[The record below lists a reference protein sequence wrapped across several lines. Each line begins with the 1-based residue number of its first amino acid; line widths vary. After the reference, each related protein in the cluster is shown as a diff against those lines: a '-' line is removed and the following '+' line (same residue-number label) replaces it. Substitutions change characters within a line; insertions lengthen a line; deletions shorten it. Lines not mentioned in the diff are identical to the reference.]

1 MNLKVNMLS
10 NGEAI
15 KTIPFV
21 KLSNFDEKIK
31 NIQNEN
37 ITATSIDV
45 LPLIELIG
53 GDINMETAT
62 FIKAYFIY
70 KFCNIR
76 NGDFFRSQADNLT
89 KFGQTI
95 LSDKIINPT
104 NLFSP
109 NQDNNKNGN
118 TKWIEYIY
126 FNLYFTKN
134 PNKPVENIKFTFQT
148 PTDEVATSEQPLI
161 GGSKQYTK
169 KNIKAKKYTRR
180 NNGKKNKKTIHKH
193 KNKKTIRQ
201 RGGDINDSLN
211 KLLNYNVNPSIDKS
225 TMNFSST
232 QINKYIKDNPNNTN
246 ELNWLSK
253 QIKDQLEKLRGP
265 LYSNLNSEDKK
276 FYKGRLE
283 TILNVIK
290 NVVNT
295 QVNSTNI
302 PSEPVKTDTTTPSQV
317 DTTNAQGGLSE
328 DDIKELQQTIWK
340 IINYHKVDSIGYDD
354 YDMALKFI
362 RYLSKDANED
372 QIKNIE
378 SQINYRLN
386 QLKAD
391 QNDLSSI
398 PIEDRN
404 KYITELNNL
413 LSYLVSPTTPPTPTP
428 TIIKPIFLPNEIADY
443 FSTVLNYYFEP
454 SISNEEFTKALVGI
468 KKKIPTFT
476 IDELKNLFIFSTLR
490 LRQLKNP
497 DLNKNPSKD
506 LNKIITRL
514 TNFRTYIF
522 NTLQTIDK
530 RFLNADIHQ
539 QLLDEANMLEQNPE
553 LINSD
558 MYQAYKTWPEFEARI
573 DLKEKLNVNEEIPL
587 QQEYMTMNAQAKKAI
602 ELQKQADMKQ
612 KQEEEMKKQLEEQ
625 QIAKTKSNMKN
636 VIGEMLESPLK
647 GTNKDLVFDI
657 EGIDFS
663 AFRDAQDITETIVK
677 NKIADNESNKK
688 ESANEK
694 LKTIFVTF
702 MKKYDEYL
710 TVFSNDMEMTPKQ
723 VKDLPT
729 FIYTYLLLAC
739 YNTAFVESKKPL
751 TKFNNDSWWFFTAG
765 DFKIIANYLDIEIII
780 DNFNKLIGETPEI
793 TPEVV
798 TSSPTTVSTTEE
810 SENPAIID
818 VSKEGE
824 GEKLATSEGEGEEK
838 SV

>member
-1 MNLKVNMLS
+1 M
-10 NGEAI
+10 
-15 KTIPFV
+15 
-21 KLSNFDEKIK
+21 
-31 NIQNEN
+31 
-37 ITATSIDV
+37 
-45 LPLIELIG
+45 
-53 GDINMETAT
+53 
-62 FIKAYFIY
+62 
-70 KFCNIR
+70 
-76 NGDFFRSQADNLT
+76 
-89 KFGQTI
+89 
-95 LSDKIINPT
+95 
-104 NLFSP
+104 
-109 NQDNNKNGN
+109 
-118 TKWIEYIY
+118 
-126 FNLYFTKN
+126 
-134 PNKPVENIKFTFQT
+134 
-148 PTDEVATSEQPLI
+148 
-161 GGSKQYTK
+161 
-169 KNIKAKKYTRR
+169 
-180 NNGKKNKKTIHKH
+180 
-193 KNKKTIRQ
+193 
-201 RGGDINDSLN
+201 
-211 KLLNYNVNPSIDKS
+211 
-225 TMNFSST
+225 
-232 QINKYIKDNPNNTN
+232 
-246 ELNWLSK
+246 
-253 QIKDQLEKLRGP
+253 
-265 LYSNLNSEDKK
+265 
-276 FYKGRLE
+276 
-283 TILNVIK
+283 
-290 NVVNT
+290 
-295 QVNSTNI
+295 
-302 PSEPVKTDTTTPSQV
+302 
-317 DTTNAQGGLSE
+317 
-328 DDIKELQQTIWK
+328 
-340 IINYHKVDSIGYDD
+340 
-354 YDMALKFI
+354 
-362 RYLSKDANED
+362 
-372 QIKNIE
+372 
-378 SQINYRLN
+378 
-386 QLKAD
+386 
-391 QNDLSSI
+391 
-398 PIEDRN
+398 
-404 KYITELNNL
+404 
-413 LSYLVSPTTPPTPTP
+413 SPTTPPTPTP

-443 FSTVLNYYFEP
+443 FSTLLNYYFEP
-454 SISNEEFTKALVGI
+454 SISNEELNKASFGL
-468 KKKIPTFT
+468 KTKIPTFT

-514 TNFRTYIF
+514 TNFRTFIF
-522 NTLQTIDK
+522 NTLQTLDK
-530 RFLNADIHQ
+530 RFLNANIHQ

-558 MYQAYKTWPEFEARI
+558 MYQAYKTWPEFEARL